1 MSGELLNCVSHAAS
15 PPSPKTGAAERGA
28 ETGCAVSR
36 GSHLSE
42 GCLGSI
48 PVIVIDQTHLSFQ
61 RGQEAW
67 LAGFGLWWG
76 RNNFDMVCFTP
87 FFFYF
92 DFPLAPFQSLQQ
104 IRPKLRPHPIP
115 PCRCDDDQLSLP
127 PSMFFGAGHRP
138 IGAYLRLWH
147 EDEVIREHVHD
158 GLGDK

>member
-1 MSGELLNCVSHAAS
+1 M
-15 PPSPKTGAAERGA
+15 
-28 ETGCAVSR
+28 
-36 GSHLSE
+36 
-42 GCLGSI
+42 
-48 PVIVIDQTHLSFQ
+48 DQTHLSFQ